1 MTIATSQVDKS
12 AVPGI
17 RQIDIVDL
25 RDVLAH
31 GLDDFLAIP
40 TQLIFLCLLYP
51 IVGIV
56 AARAAMGGRLLPL
69 LYPMVAGSCRC
80 LGRSS
85 RVGLY
90 ELSRRREAGRAVS
103 WVDAFQVVRAP
114 SFFAVGLLGIML
126 LTMFVA
132 WIAVA
137 KAIYAST
144 LGAGTT
150 LDAPSA
156 GVFVEHLLDMPQG
169 WTLIIVGN
177 AVGALFAIVV
187 LSMTVIA
194 VPMLIDRPVSPF
206 TAMRTSLRA
215 VAANPVTMAIWG
227 LIVVSG
233 LLLGSLPLFV
243 GLAVAMPILGSC
255 HLAPVSQGGHLAAAP
270 RPGSLE
276 RHASLGAAGPDRL
289 QRLHPGDMRRFGQ
302 PPRHLVLVQGV
313 ARDQPQQEVAATP
326 DHVAFTDLGP
336 AADQTLERRQHG
348 LLLALQPDDGE
359 EGDLPAELLRVCVRM
374 IAAHDAGFLKAAH
387 SAQARWGGDP
397 RAAGE
402 FDVRHAPV
410 GLKLGQDAPVNLV
423 EPSRIHDR

>member
-12 AVPGI
+12 SLPGI
-17 RQIDIVDL
+17 RQIDIADL

-40 TQLIFLCLLYP
+40 TQLIFLCLIYP

-69 LYPMVAGSCRC
+69 LYPMVAGLSL
-80 LGRSS
+80 LGPVLA
-85 RVGLY
+85 VGLY
-90 ELSRRREAGRAVS
+90 ELSRRREAGRPVS

-126 LTMFVA
+126 LTLFVA

-156 GVFVEHLLDMPQG
+156 GVFAERLLDMPQG

-177 AVGALFAIVV
+177 AVGALFAVVV
-187 LSMTVIA
+187 LSLTVIA

-227 LIVVSG
+227 LIVVCA

-243 GLAVAMPILGSC
+243 GLAVAMPILGHATW
-255 HLAPVSQGGHLAAAP
+255 HLYRKV
-270 RPGSLE
+270 
-276 RHASLGAAGPDRL
+276 
-289 QRLHPGDMRRFGQ
+289 
-302 PPRHLVLVQGV
+302 V
-313 ARDQPQQEVAATP
+313 
-326 DHVAFTDLGP
+326 
-336 AADQTLERRQHG
+336 
-348 LLLALQPDDGE
+348 
-359 EGDLPAELLRVCVRM
+359 
-374 IAAHDAGFLKAAH
+374 I
-387 SAQARWGGDP
+387 
-397 RAAGE
+397 
-402 FDVRHAPV
+402 
-410 GLKLGQDAPVNLV
+410 
-423 EPSRIHDR
+423 